1 VSQPKNFDEQL
12 TDAVVVLL
20 ETWPVVV
27 WALEVDRLTLE
38 LDSMDV
44 KVGQEVVAVDTASG
58 DATFELVLLE
68 VATCDETFELMA
80 VGV

>member
-1 VSQPKNFDEQL
+1 
-12 TDAVVVLL
+12 
-20 ETWPVVV
+20 
-27 WALEVDRLTLE
+27 
-38 LDSMDV
+38 MDV